1 MRMLAATCSLVFLTS
16 VAPAQE
22 DSGPVCRVTVLKN
35 TVDVPEDRRDGLV
48 LMRVFVSTSSNCLN
62 GQVRIAAFPA
72 AV

>member
-1 MRMLAATCSLVFLTS
+1 
-16 VAPAQE
+16 
-22 DSGPVCRVTVLKN
+22 VLKT